1 MVARDFLAPDTREQL
16 YWASIRI
23 ADLGETTTVFGH
35 ARETDGSGRRPA
47 AHLRRLT
54 GASASQPRMTGA
66 AGAVAFLDPVAIHGT
81 RRHGAERRAH
91 RSHAQHHY
99 VRRSRATRHR
109 RSALRSRSTSP
120 LGSAPMAARMRSRS
134 RRPSRRIDFNAAGR
148 TSIRHPPGSASLQL
162 RVGLATPASCPTTRS
177 KRGQSAG
184 LRRRLVAVGEDRL
197 PRLLGRPAAHD
208 LLDQLTIVYE
218 VMSTAGIAE
227 LKSRLSAYLA
237 RVRAGEEVVVT
248 DRGRPIARLVPVRA
262 PGSEMESE
270 LRDLARA
277 GVVRIGSGA
286 IPPEFW
292 SRERPGDP
300 DNSVRAALLDERRSG
315 R

>member
-1 MVARDFLAPDTREQL
+1 LLEAYDHQEPTARTDPATVVAPSPRSWIGLRVIRCSDRAEHLLEVTTQLRMVARDFLAPDTREQL

-35 ARETDGSGRRPA
+35 ARETDGSGRRSA

-54 GASASQPRMTGA
+54 GASASRGEVAAVLRRDVEAGGERGRRDLDVAVSQPACA
-66 AGAVAFLDPVAIHGT
+66 AVWS
-81 RRHGAERRAH
+81 
-91 RSHAQHHY
+91 RSA
-99 VRRSRATRHR
+99 RIASRA
-109 RSALRSRSTSP
+109 SS
-120 LGSAPMAARMRSRS
+120 G
-134 RRPSRRIDFNAAGR
+134 D
-148 TSIRHPPGSASLQL
+148 
-162 RVGLATPASCPTTRS
+162 
-177 KRGQSAG
+177 
-184 LRRRLVAVGEDRL
+184 
-197 PRLLGRPAAHD
+197 PAAHD
-208 LLDQLTIVYE
+208 LLDQLAIVYE